1 MQTKVATGKYVVSFN
16 TCFGDDEVGE
26 SRADSIDFAGDDI
39 NTLAEEVVAS
49 DPSFP
54 MTFVRGA
61 EGERVIGRFFGVG
74 DDYPSAL
81 MVEKAYF

>member
-1 MQTKVATGKYVVSFN
+1 MQTIVATGKYVVSFN

-49 DPSFP
+49 A
-54 MTFVRGA
+54 VRTGA
-61 EGERVIGRFFGVG
+61 GR
-74 DDYPSAL
+74 PPWRARL
-81 MVEKAYF
+81 PARPR